1 MELTY
6 WVGHHAAGTPDRVA
20 LEDLGTGRVLT
31 YRGLDV
37 RSRALATHLRDEF
50 GVEPGDRVAVLSPN
64 TANVV
69 EVQEACRLL
78 GAVFLP
84 LNVRLA
90 APELAWIVD
99 DAEPGLLL
107 ADAAVEDTAATVADG
122 AGIAR
127 LTWGGSDDEY
137 ESVLSSTIPAVVPYV
152 AAEGNPLTLIY
163 TSGTTGRPKGAI
175 TSYGSAFACV
185 LNSLV
190 AGGIGP
196 GSVNLTIL
204 PLFHVAG
211 LNLFLNP
218 TLYAG
223 GRTLIAS
230 RFDPQECLGLLTDP
244 ERGVTHVVG
253 VPANYQFM
261 ARVEGFDE
269 VTFGPLFA
277 GVGGSPSPDALFDQ
291 WGSRGVELA
300 NIYGI
305 TEGSSTVC
313 VMPPGRG
320 RDKAGSVGRPVV
332 HARLRVV
339 AEDGAVLDAYEVG
352 ELQVGGP
359 QVGPGYWRREQA
371 TAETFVDGWL
381 RTGDAARL
389 DDEGFCYIVDR
400 WKDMY
405 ISGGENV
412 YPTEVENVLYELDG
426 VAEVAVVGV
435 PDQRWG
441 ETGLAAVVAR
451 DGASLTEQ
459 QIIEFCRQ
467 RLATFKSPSHV
478 RFVDELPRNAI
489 GKIRKVD
496 LRDQYAQV

>member
-1 MELTY
+1 MNFPY

-31 YRGLDV
+31 YGELDRRA
-37 RSRALATHLRDEF
+37 RSLAAHLRNEV
-50 GVEPGDRVAVLSPN
+50 GVSAGDRVAVLSPN
-64 TANVV
+64 SSNVV

-84 LNVRLA
+84 LNVRLTAEELGFIVGDAVPRILLFASELAALADPVAAGAGVRTLAWGGPADSYEAALAAAGQLLEPYQA
-90 APELAWIVD
+90 APED
-99 DAEPGLLL
+99 
-107 ADAAVEDTAATVADG
+107 
-122 AGIAR
+122 
-127 LTWGGSDDEY
+127 
-137 ESVLSSTIPAVVPYV
+137 
-152 AAEGNPLTLIY
+152 PLTLIY
-163 TSGTTGRPKGAI
+163 TSGTTGRPKGAV
-175 TSYGSAFACV
+175 TSFESALAVV

-196 GSVNLTIL
+196 TSVNLTIL

-211 LNLFLNP
+211 LNLFLNA

-223 GRTLIAS
+223 GRTVIAS
-230 RFDPQECLGLLTDP
+230 RFEPQECLDLLTDDS
-244 ERGVTHVVG
+244 RGITHIVG
-253 VPANYQFM
+253 VPATYQFM
-261 ARVEGFDE
+261 SRLDGFSGAR
-269 VTFGPLFA
+269 FGGLFA
-277 GVGGSPSPDALFDQ
+277 GVGGSPSASALFETWRERD
-291 WGSRGVELA
+291 VELR

-320 RDKAGSVGRPVV
+320 RDKSGSVGRPVL
-332 HARLRVV
+332 HARLRIVG
-339 AEDGAVLDAYEVG
+339 ADGEVLAPGEVG
-352 ELQVGGP
+352 ELQVSGP
-359 QVGPGYWRREQA
+359 NVGPGYWRRDEA

-389 DDEGFCYIVDR
+389 DDEGFCFIVDR

-412 YPTEVENVLYELDG
+412 YPTEVENVLYQLQD

-435 PDQRWG
+435 PDEKWG
-441 ETGLAAVVAR
+441 ETGLAAVVPR
-451 DGASLTEQ
+451 PGASLTEREV
-459 QIIEFCRQ
+459 IDFCRT
-467 RLATFKSPSHV
+467 RLARYKAPTQV
-478 RFVDELPRNAI
+478 RFVDELPRNAV

-496 LRDQYAQV
+496 LRDRFADD